1 MKQSN
6 ALLALIFVALIAIFG
21 FMVYEENQ
29 DTAIENAAE
38 SVSES
43 VENISEQ

>member
-1 MKQSN
+1 MKSTN
-6 ALLALIFVALIAIFG
+6 ILLALIFVAVAAVFG
-21 FMVYEENQ
+21 YMVYQENQ

-43 VENISEQ
+43 VEDISDQ